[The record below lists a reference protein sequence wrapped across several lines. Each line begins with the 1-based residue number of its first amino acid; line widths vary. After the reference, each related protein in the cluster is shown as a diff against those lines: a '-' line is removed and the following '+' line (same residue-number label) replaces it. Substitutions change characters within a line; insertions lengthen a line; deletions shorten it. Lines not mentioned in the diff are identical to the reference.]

1 MIDIYN
7 VVSARVNK
15 RVVERV
21 SKYKQVIQF
30 KRVADM
36 LLKPIIP
43 KVPQITITCNYCRV
57 TDKPCVI
64 RIRIRNCFK
73 RLDVHANGAATR
85 ENRYSVIPTRSY
97 TNRSVQSQIIAR
109 SLRFWI

>member
-1 MIDIYN
+1 MIDNYN
-7 VVSARVNK
+7 VVSARVNQ

-43 KVPQITITCNYCRV
+43 KVPQIIITCNNCRV
-57 TDKPCVI
+57 TDKRCVI
-64 RIRIRNCFK
+64 RIWIPNCFS
-73 RLDVHANGAATR
+73 RLDVHANERLFPETYMKNVR
-85 ENRYSVIPTRSY
+85 RQKQDINKLHLVKLE
-97 TNRSVQSQIIAR
+97 
-109 SLRFWI
+109 

>member
-1 MIDIYN
+1 MTISFASTVLQGDMIDIYN
-7 VVSARVNK
+7 VVSARVNQ

-43 KVPQITITCNYCRV
+43 EVPQIIITCNGR
-57 TDKPCVI
+57 T
-64 RIRIRNCFK
+64 
-73 RLDVHANGAATR
+73 
-85 ENRYSVIPTRSY
+85 
-97 TNRSVQSQIIAR
+97 
-109 SLRFWI
+109 